1 MTAGEFDQ
9 VQAVLHLIA
18 QMNINRSAATTF
30 DLGIQECARQE
41 IIQGIAQHYGIVYHA
56 AAQRAQ
62 AFPVKGTHA

>member
-9 VQAVLHLIA
+9 VRAVLDLIA
-18 QMNINRSAATTF
+18 QMNINRCAATTF

-41 IIQGIAQHYGIVYHA
+41 IMQGIAQHYGVVYHA
-56 AAQRAQ
+56 SPPRAQ